1 MIVLDASAALD
12 WILHTPVGL
21 QVERRVYSGGESV
34 HVPHLIDLEL
44 AQILRRLAGA
54 GKLPADRANAALG
67 ILTDARLLR
76 HPHYQLL
83 PRIWQLRHNVTA
95 YDAAYIALAES
106 LDASLLTRD
115 DKLAAAPGHHAKIEL
130 F

>member
-21 QVERRVYSGGESV
+21 QVEARIYSGRESV
-34 HVPHLIDLEL
+34 HVPHLLDLEL
-44 AQILRRLAGA
+44 TQILRRLVVA
-54 GKLPADRANAALG
+54 GKVPADRAKAALG
-67 ILTDARLLR
+67 VLTNARLLR

-83 PRIWQLRHNVTA
+83 PRIWQLRNNITA

-115 DKLAAAPGHHAKIEL
+115 RKLALAPGHTVKIEL